1 MAFGQ
6 ERVLVAWSRLQFPN
20 GSTLNLEGM
29 TGGDAGGY
37 AGFHDQV
44 NNHYGRLIGFGIGTA
59 LFSAAF
65 QLSQPQQSSTNGTL
79 SAQQTT
85 AQQRSGSSSRSLAC
99 KSLLGT

>member
-1 MAFGQ
+1 
-6 ERVLVAWSRLQFPN
+6 
-20 GSTLNLEGM
+20 M